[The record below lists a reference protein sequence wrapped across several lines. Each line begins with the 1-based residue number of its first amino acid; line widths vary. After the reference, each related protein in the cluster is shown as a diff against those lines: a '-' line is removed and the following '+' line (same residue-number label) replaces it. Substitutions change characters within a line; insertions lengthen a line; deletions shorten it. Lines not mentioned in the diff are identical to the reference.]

1 MNRILALAL
10 LPVLTLAACDKPAAT
25 TTTSSTSSS
34 ATSPAAAATS
44 ILPASLFLTTAPA
57 DAKEVKA
64 AKADAKV
71 GDTITL
77 HGRIGGSVNPFV
89 DSRAVFTLMD
99 MALPA
104 CNDNPDDHCT
114 TPWDYCC
121 ETKSDIAANAAT
133 IQVTGADGLPL
144 KTGLKGAG
152 NLKELDELIVVGKVT
167 QAEAGKV
174 LVVKADG
181 IYRKVN

>member
-1 MNRILALAL
+1 MNRILALAI
-10 LPVLTLAACDKPAAT
+10 LPILTLVACDKPAAT
-25 TTTSSTSSS
+25 TTTVTKPD
-34 ATSPAAAATS
+34 TTTPAPTAAV
-44 ILPASLFLTTAPA
+44 LPASLFLTTAPA

-71 GDTITL
+71 GDIVTL

-133 IQVTGADGLPL
+133 IQVTGDDGLPL

-181 IYRKVN
+181 IYRKAN

>member
-1 MNRILALAL
+1 MNRILALAI
-10 LPVLTLAACDKPAAT
+10 LPVLALAACDKPAAT
-25 TTTSSTSSS
+25 TTTPAKPASES
-34 ATSPAAAATS
+34 AAAPTAAV
-44 ILPASLFLTTAPA
+44 LPASLFLTEVPA
-57 DAKEVKA
+57 GAKEVKA

-77 HGRIGGSVNPFV
+77 HGRIGGSVDPFV
-89 DSRAVFTLMD
+89 DGRAVFTLMD

-152 NLKELDELIVVGKVT
+152 DLKELDELVVVGKVT
-167 QAEAGKV
+167 QAEAGKL
-174 LVVKADG
+174 LVVKAEG
-181 IYRKVN
+181 IYRQAK